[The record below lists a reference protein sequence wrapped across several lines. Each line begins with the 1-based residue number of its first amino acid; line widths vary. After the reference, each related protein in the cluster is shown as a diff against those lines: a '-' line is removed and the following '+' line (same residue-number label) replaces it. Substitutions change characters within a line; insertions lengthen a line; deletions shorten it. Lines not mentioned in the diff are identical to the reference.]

1 MLKNRE
7 HPFHVVITSFTG
19 QKFSKSLNATLE
31 ATVVFTDAKVP
42 SPLDDPFC
50 KDLNAYAQV
59 RKTQQSLC
67 IRRKTSQNSLF
78 IKRNIVYLLKIPFEI
93 LQRQLKLPVP
103 LQEFGFHHMFLWI
116 STLSIDYNIC

>member
-1 MLKNRE
+1 MLENRE

-59 RKTQQSLC
+59 K
-67 IRRKTSQNSLF
+67 KNHNSHSVSGE
-78 IKRNIVYLLKIPFEI
+78 KPLKI
-93 LQRQLKLPVP
+93 
-103 LQEFGFHHMFLWI
+103 HC
-116 STLSIDYNIC
+116 LSKET